1 MVCDPKLLQE
11 KFEYDPDTGK
21 IYKRLGNQTYS
32 LRGAEAFKTPNWKG
46 YLKGTFKGKSYFAH
60 RVAWAMYHGE
70 WPQGQIDHINGDR
83 QDNRIG
89 NLRVV
94 SNLENCLN
102 LGRKPPR
109 TSKFDSGVNGVH
121 WNKQNSKWMVR
132 LRAKGKWLYF
142 GCYTDLDKAIAVR
155 RRAEAAHGFHPNHG
169 RRPATQ
175 RKSDSESLFVLPS
188 LDESL

>member
-1 MVCDPKLLQE
+1 MVCDPEILQE
-11 KFEYDPDTGK
+11 KFEYDPETGK
-21 IYKRLGNQTYS
+21 IYKRFGDQTYS
-32 LRGAEAFKTPNWKG
+32 VLGGEAFKSVDRKG
-46 YLKGTFKGKSYFAH
+46 YLFGKLNRRKYFAH

-83 QDNRIG
+83 QDNRIE

-94 SNLENCLN
+94 SNLENCRN
-102 LGRKPPR
+102 LGRKPARNPE
-109 TSKFDSGVNGVH
+109 FDSGVNGVH

-132 LRAKGKWLYF
+132 LRTKGKWLYF
-142 GCYTDLDKAIAVR
+142 GCYTDLDEAIAVR
-155 RRAEAAHGFHPNHG
+155 RRAEVAHGFHPNHG

-188 LDESL
+188 LNESL